1 MIWSTSTIS
10 HTHRILDHLI
20 PKWLVLLSHWPVKG
34 GERRRWF
41 INIVVPYAGNDQY
54 TQYCYEYKEKKKAKV
69 KKAHHVFS
77 YLQWIYMYGWMM
89 VKLNEW
95 VRTIHHCVVFFYFYL
110 FISNMQYYRFCL
122 LLYFF
127 LSLTYRCL
135 SWWCLCL
142 LFFLMLIS
150 HLMTHE

>member
-1 MIWSTSTIS
+1 MTWSTSTIS

-54 TQYCYEYKEKKKAKV
+54 TQYCYEYKEKKNAKV

-77 YLQWIYMYGWMM
+77 YLQWIYMYVLMM

-95 VRTIHHCVVFFYFYL
+95 VRTIHHCIVFLFLFVYILHAILSIL
-110 FISNMQYYRFCL
+110 FIIIFLS
-122 LLYFF
+122 

-135 SWWCLCL
+135 S
-142 LFFLMLIS
+142 
-150 HLMTHE
+150 